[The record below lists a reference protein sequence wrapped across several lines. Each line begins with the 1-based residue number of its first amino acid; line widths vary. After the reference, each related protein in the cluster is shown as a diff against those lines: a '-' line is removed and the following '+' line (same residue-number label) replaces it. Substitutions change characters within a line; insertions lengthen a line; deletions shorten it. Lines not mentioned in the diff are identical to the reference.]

1 MAGLTK
7 EQRAERAERAAQIAY
22 EAGLADGLVEMVKA
36 GEVARVHPT
45 TVKSHQ
51 AAGWKI
57 KE

>member
-7 EQRAERAERAAQIAY
+7 EQRAERAAQRAA
-22 EAGLADGLVEMVKA
+22 EAHEVDAGLVEMVKA

-51 AAGWKI
+51 AAGWKL
-57 KE
+57 KD